1 LRTEH
6 ADAVKGG
13 DFGFRKLAHCSR
25 WNIPRMQIKIEGV
38 PRGTID
44 ELADIDR
51 DFDFKFPA
59 NEANFRHDLG
69 KSL

>member
-1 LRTEH
+1 
-6 ADAVKGG
+6 
-13 DFGFRKLAHCSR
+13 
-25 WNIPRMQIKIEGV
+25 MQIKIEGV

-51 DFDFKFPA
+51 DFDFKLTA